1 MESPTTVIQ
10 FNSFV
15 LFFNFTI
22 VQKSNPHPVQ
32 TILWILSLDLGL
44 CGRMLPHGA
53 GEHQC
58 VAVPHK
64 VMRRCTPH
72 PPACVLLSP
81 EVLYCRAVK

>member
-22 VQKSNPHPVQ
+22 VQISNTHPVQ

-44 CGRMLPHGA
+44 CGRMLPYGA
-53 GEHQC
+53 GEHHC
-58 VAVPHK
+58 VAAPSSPQGHE
-64 VMRRCTPH
+64 MYPTSPSM
-72 PPACVLLSP
+72 CVAEPRGPLL
-81 EVLYCRAVK
+81 